1 MHALL
6 AFITAGAFAL
16 TPGTPVYLQ
25 TLELPTHSDGLHHWP
40 ADEISGIEY
49 LPQLHELLILPDD
62 RSQKAPARLGRI
74 RLGNIGPDAWIE
86 FGPIRW
92 TALVDEQGDSFA
104 KNTVDPEGLRL
115 LHLAPPGGSARVVWV
130 SEGYG
135 KAGVQPAIYEMNLDG
150 SNPRRRNLPI
160 AFLHDETEP
169 PTRGVRH
176 NLGFESIAVENSPPG
191 QVIYAAVERPLIQ
204 DEGSGLCRVLVHPAN
219 GPSRQIAYPLG
230 PVPEGTDPASASLA
244 ELISVA
250 PRRLLALENAD
261 RSDGVVVST
270 LWWCST
276 ETATDI
282 SAIDAL
288 PGEGATRPIEKKL
301 LLDFSALP
309 NSAGLGD
316 FEAMAIVPFADG
328 QRLLLVA
335 EDNGGKGLTRVLVFR
350 LPKGLE
356 R

>member
-6 AFITAGAFAL
+6 ALVTAGVVAL
-16 TPGTPVYLQ
+16 SPGTPEFLQ
-25 TLELPTHSDGLHHWP
+25 TLELPTHSDGFHHWP

-49 LPQLHELLILPDD
+49 HQQFRELLILPDD
-62 RSQKAPARLGRI
+62 RSQRAPARLGRI
-74 RLGNIGPDAWIE
+74 RIERIQPDAWIE

-92 TALVDEQGDSFA
+92 TALVDERGESFA

-115 LHLAPPGGSARVVWV
+115 LRLAPPGGEARVIWV
-130 SEGYG
+130 SEGFG

-150 SNPRRRNLPI
+150 SNPRRRNLPD
-160 AFLHDETEP
+160 AFLHDDAEN

-191 QVIYAAVERPLIQ
+191 QVVYAAVERPLIQ
-204 DEGSGLCRVLVHPAN
+204 DEGSGLCRVLVHPEQDS
-219 GPSRQIAYPLG
+219 SRQIAYPLG

-261 RSDGVVVST
+261 RPDGVVVST

-288 PGEGATRPIEKKL
+288 TADESTRPIEKKL
-301 LLDFSALP
+301 LLDFSTLP
-309 NSAGLGD
+309 DSAGLGD

-335 EDNGGKGLTRVLVFR
+335 EDNGGKGLTRVLVFL